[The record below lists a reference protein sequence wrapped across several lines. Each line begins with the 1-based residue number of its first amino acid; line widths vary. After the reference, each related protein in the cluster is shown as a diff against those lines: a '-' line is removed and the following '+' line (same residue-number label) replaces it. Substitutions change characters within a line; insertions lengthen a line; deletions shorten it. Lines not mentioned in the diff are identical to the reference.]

1 MRRSAREG
9 DAFLFDVKLDAK
21 TRELLVGAEMSRR
34 AFTNACNIMRRHD
47 FARHWERW
55 RAQQRAGSGG
65 RQREA
70 KVRQK
75 ATVKTTAVPSTHTS
89 VKFGKPQIPVEL
101 LGKGRRPIGG
111 R

>member
-1 MRRSAREG
+1 MCRAREG

-55 RAQQRAGSGG
+55 RRSSAARGREPPAGHCS
-65 RQREA
+65 
-70 KVRQK
+70 
-75 ATVKTTAVPSTHTS
+75 ATSLCKS
-89 VKFGKPQIPVEL
+89 
-101 LGKGRRPIGG
+101 
-111 R
+111 